1 VIPNLPNANPLQ
13 PLADRLN
20 FADTPRPFK
29 NPHFVS
35 KLASRTASST
45 TTVVRKGVKQILT
58 LERER
63 LSGGDGFLTASQ
75 TQQKLRG
82 QPIDPAGKR
91 KATGTGYVRKPK
103 GNVGNFKKGRLSN
116 LVAGGSASGTTTPA
130 DGDESVADSR
140 RTTPVDDE
148 DEEMAAAVVPPGGL
162 LGDGFDDIT
171 PKGEVITCESGQIM
185 YWVTSSLLRSH
196 PNSTTLTTTNEKVL
210 RHHRSP
216 RFIYRPT
223 NQAALQ
229 RTGSM
234 ACSQGSGKL
243 NPAQDCVYS

>member
-1 VIPNLPNANPLQ
+1 
-13 PLADRLN
+13 LN
-20 FADTPRPFK
+20 FADNPRPFK

-35 KLASRTASST
+35 KLAARTASST

-116 LVAGGSASGTTTPA
+116 LAASASGTTTPA
-130 DGDESVADSR
+130 DGEESVVDSR

-148 DEEMAAAVVPPGGL
+148 DEEMASAVVPPGGL

-171 PKGEVITCESGQIM
+171 PKGEVITCGSADVIS
-185 YWVTSSLLRSH
+185 WAVHLSIDHTPTAPPSLLPSKKYCDITGLPASYTDPR
-196 PNSTTLTTTNEKVL
+196 TKL
-210 RHHRSP
+210 RYKGLEVWHVVRGLV
-216 RFIYRPT
+216 RLAR
-223 NQAALQ
+223 
-229 RTGSM
+229 G
-234 ACSQGSGKL
+234 
-243 NPAQDCVYS
+243 